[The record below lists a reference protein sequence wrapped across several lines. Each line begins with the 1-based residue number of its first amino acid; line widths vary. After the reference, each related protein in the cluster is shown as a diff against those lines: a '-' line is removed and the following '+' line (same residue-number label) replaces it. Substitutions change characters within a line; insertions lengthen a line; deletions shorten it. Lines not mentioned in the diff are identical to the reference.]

1 MATTLDVLCFG
12 ERAGV
17 LADELGGLRFAY
29 DPAWIAAGRPPL
41 SQSLPLDDEPAPG
54 VVHAY
59 FGGLLPEGEPR
70 RLLARR
76 LGVSERND
84 FALLAAIGG
93 DCAGAITLAPPGA
106 LAHDERE
113 DDVTWLDDAHLAELI
128 ATLPDRPML
137 ADEDGEVRLSLAG
150 AQDKLPVVRDAS
162 GRIGIT
168 SGRTPSTH
176 ILKMPIAR
184 FPGTVV
190 NEAFCLAFGYH
201 LGVLTVEAWPQRAG
215 DVPYLLVQRYD
226 RRGAYDGLGPRIVR
240 LHQED
245 FCQALGIPSERKYEV
260 EGGPSLADC
269 FSLVRRATTVPAAH
283 TLVLLDAV
291 GLNFLVGNH
300 DAHGKNFSLLRS
312 PERTELA
319 PFYDVLS
326 TVAYPGLARKAAMA
340 IGGERRPDYV
350 RRRHLDRLCEA
361 AGLGGAT
368 VRRRLLAMAREAPEA
383 ARLARAGLSE
393 DGWDHPVLDA
403 VLAIIDRRAAQLAE
417 IAGPRPAK
425 APRRRSRLRPVALAA
440 EPAPRWPPPASSSS
454 LGSTRR

>member
-1 MATTLDVLCFG
+1 MTTTLEVLCFG

-17 LADELGGLRFAY
+17 LADERDGLRFAY
-29 DPAWIAAGRPPL
+29 DPAWIAGGRPPL
-41 SQSLPLDDEPAPG
+41 SQSLPLDGEPTPA

-84 FALLAAIGG
+84 FALLGAIGG
-93 DCAGAITLAPPGA
+93 DCAGAITLASPGA
-106 LAHDERE
+106 ASGDDARE
-113 DDVTWLDDAHLAELI
+113 IEWLDDARLAELI
-128 ATLPDRPML
+128 ATLPDHPML
-137 ADEDGEVRLSLAG
+137 ADEDGEIRLSLAG
-150 AQDKLPVVRDAS
+150 AQDKLPVVVDAS
-162 GRIGIT
+162 
-168 SGRTPSTH
+168 SGRVGLTTGRRPSTH

-190 NEAFCLAFGYH
+190 NEAFCLAFGYR
-201 LGVLTVEAWPQRAG
+201 LGVPTVEAWPRRAG
-215 DVPYLLVQRYD
+215 EHAYLLVERYD
-226 RRGAYDGLGPRIVR
+226 RVRCPDGSVER

-269 FSLVRRATTVPAAH
+269 FALVRRATSVPAKH

-291 GLNFLVGNH
+291 ALNFLVGNH
-300 DAHGKNFSLLRS
+300 DAHGKNFSLRRS
-312 PERTELA
+312 RERTELA
-319 PFYDVLS
+319 LFYDVLS

-350 RRRHLDRLCEA
+350 RRRHFDRLCEA
-361 AGLGGAT
+361 AGLGGAAA
-368 VRRRLLAMAREAPEA
+368 RRRLLAMAQEAPAA
-383 ARLARAGLSE
+383 AREVRATLADE
-393 DGWDHPVLDA
+393 GWDHPILDTVLEI
-403 VLAIIDRRAAQLAE
+403 VDRRARQLTE

-425 APRRRSRLRPVALAA
+425 RRARVRSAGTPVA
-440 EPAPRWPPPASSSS
+440 
-454 LGSTRR
+454 

>member
-1 MATTLDVLCFG
+1 MTATLEVLCFG

-17 LADELGGLRFAY
+17 LADERDGLRFAY
-29 DPAWIAAGRPPL
+29 DSAWVAAGRPPL
-41 SQSLPLDDEPAPG
+41 SQSLPLDGDPAPG

-84 FALLAAIGG
+84 FALLGAIGG
-93 DCAGAITLAPPGA
+93 DCAGAITLAPPDGA
-106 LAHDERE
+106 PGGGEPEID
-113 DDVTWLDDAHLAELI
+113 WLDDARLAELI
-128 ATLPDRPML
+128 ATLPDHPML
-137 ADEDGEVRLSLAG
+137 AGEDGEIRLSLAG
-150 AQDKLPVVRDAS
+150 AQDKLPVVLDND
-162 GRIGIT
+162 RIGIT
-168 SGRTPSTH
+168 SGRKPSTH

-184 FPGTVV
+184 FEGTVV
-190 NEAFCLAFGYH
+190 NEAFCLLFGSR
-201 LGVLTVEAWPQRAG
+201 LGVPTVRAWPRRVGEHA
-215 DVPYLLVQRYD
+215 YLLVERYD
-226 RRGAYDGLGPRIVR
+226 RVLQPDGAHAR

-269 FSLVRRATTVPAAH
+269 FALVRRATAVPAKH

-291 GLNFLVGNH
+291 ALNFLVGNH

-312 PERTELA
+312 PEETGLA

-326 TVAYPGLARKAAMA
+326 TLAYPNLARKAAMA

-361 AGLGGAT
+361 SGLGGAA
-368 VRRRLLAMAREAPEA
+368 VRRRLLAMAGEAPEA
-383 ARLARAGLSE
+383 ARLARAVLAE
-393 DGWDHPVLDA
+393 DGWDHPVLDS
-403 VLAIIDRRAAQLAE
+403 VLAIVDRRAGQLAE
-417 IAGPRPAK
+417 IAGPRPA
-425 APRRRSRLRPVALAA
+425 RRHPV
-440 EPAPRWPPPASSSS
+440 PV
-454 LGSTRR
+454 

>member
-1 MATTLDVLCFG
+1 MAPTLDVLCFG

-17 LADELGGLRFAY
+17 LVDEHAGLRFAY
-29 DPAWIAAGRPPL
+29 DPAWRAALRPPL
-41 SQSLPLDDEPAPG
+41 SNSLPFDREPEPG

-106 LAHDERE
+106 RLPDAVEQAVE
-113 DDVTWLDDAHLAELI
+113 WLDDARLSELI
-128 ATLPDRPML
+128 ARLPDHPML
-137 ADEDGEVRLSLAG
+137 AGEDGEIRLSLAG
-150 AQDKLPVVRDAS
+150 AQDKLPVIVDDD
-162 GRIGIT
+162 RIGIT

-184 FPGTVV
+184 FDGTIV
-190 NEAFCLAFGYH
+190 NEAFCLLFGSR
-201 LGVLTVEAWPQRAG
+201 LGVPTVPAQPRRAG
-215 DVPYLLVQRYD
+215 DHAYLLVERYD
-226 RRGAYDGLGPRIVR
+226 RFRRPDGSFER

-269 FSLVRRATTVPAAH
+269 FALLRGATTIPAAH
-283 TLVLLDAV
+283 MLVLLDAV
-291 GLNFLVGNH
+291 ALNFLVGNH

-312 PERTELA
+312 PDATGLA
-319 PFYDVLS
+319 PFYDILS
-326 TVAYPGLARKAAMA
+326 TVAYPNLARKAAMA

-350 RRRHLDRLCEA
+350 RPRHLDRLCEA

-368 VRRRLLAMAREAPEA
+368 ARRRLLAMAHEAPEA
-383 ARLARAGLSE
+383 ARFARAVLAE
-393 DGWDHPVLDA
+393 DGWDHPILDT
-403 VLAIIDRRAAQLAE
+403 VLAIVDRRARQLTE

-425 APRRRSRLRPVALAA
+425 RRPPRTRLRPVALAA
-440 EPAPRWPPPASSSS
+440 EPAPRWHPPASSSS
-454 LGSTRR
+454 PGSTRR

>member
-1 MATTLDVLCFG
+1 MATLDVLCFG

-17 LADELGGLRFAY
+17 LADEPGGVRFAY
-29 DPAWIAAGRPPL
+29 DPAWVAAARPPL
-41 SQSLPLDDEPAPG
+41 SQSLPLTGPPAAG
-54 VVHAY
+54 AVHAF

-106 LAHDERE
+106 GSASRDERE
-113 DDVTWLDDAHLAELI
+113 IDWLDDARLAELI
-128 ATLPDRPML
+128 ATLPDHPML
-137 ADEDGEVRLSLAG
+137 AGEDGEVRLSLAG
-150 AQDKLPVVRDAS
+150 AQDKLPVIADED
-162 GRIGIT
+162 GRRVGIT

-184 FPGTVV
+184 FEGTVV
-190 NEAFCLAFGYH
+190 NEAFCLLFGSR
-201 LGVLTVEAWPQRAG
+201 LGVPTVQAWPRRAG
-215 DVPYLLVQRYD
+215 DHAYLIVERYD
-226 RRGAYDGLGPRIVR
+226 RVRQPDGSHAR

-269 FSLVRRATTVPAAH
+269 FALVRRATTVPAKH

-312 PERTELA
+312 PEHTGLA

-326 TVAYPGLARKAAMA
+326 TVAYPNLARKAAMA

-361 AGLGGAT
+361 AGLGGAA
-368 VRRRLLAMAREAPEA
+368 VRRRLLAMADEAPDA
-383 ARLARAGLSE
+383 ARLVREALVE
-393 DGWDHPVLDA
+393 DGWDHPILDA
-403 VLAIIDRRAAQLAE
+403 VLAIVDRRAAQLTA
-417 IAGPRPAK
+417 IVGPRPAS
-425 APRRRSRLRPVALAA
+425 RRAVAV
-440 EPAPRWPPPASSSS
+440 
-454 LGSTRR
+454 

>member
-1 MATTLDVLCFG
+1 MATTLEVLCFG

-17 LADELGGLRFAY
+17 LADERDGLRFAY

-41 SQSLPLDDEPAPG
+41 SQSLPLDGDPEPA

-84 FALLAAIGG
+84 FALLGALGG
-93 DCAGAITLAPPGA
+93 DCAGAITLAPPGV
-106 LAHDERE
+106 AHGDGERE
-113 DDVTWLDDAHLAELI
+113 IEWLDDERLAELI
-128 ATLPDRPML
+128 ATLPDHPML
-137 ADEDGEVRLSLAG
+137 ADEDGEIRLSLAG
-150 AQDKLPVVRDAS
+150 AQDKLPVVVDTS
-162 GRIGIT
+162 TGRVGVT

-190 NEAFCLAFGYH
+190 NEAFCLGFGYR
-201 LGVLTVEAWPQRAG
+201 LGVPTVEAWPRRAG
-215 DVPYLLVQRYD
+215 EHAYLLVGRYD
-226 RRGAYDGLGPRIVR
+226 RVHRRDGVER

-269 FSLVRRATTVPAAH
+269 FALVRRATSVPAKH

-291 GLNFLVGNH
+291 ALNFLVGNH
-300 DAHGKNFSLLRS
+300 DAHGKNFSLRRS
-312 PERTELA
+312 RERTELA
-319 PFYDVLS
+319 PFYDILS

-340 IGGERRPDYV
+340 IGGERRPEYV

-361 AGLGGAT
+361 AGLGGAA
-368 VRRRLLAMAREAPEA
+368 VRRRLLAMAREAPAA
-383 ARLARAGLSE
+383 AREERAALAGE
-393 DGWDHPVLDA
+393 GWDHPILDA
-403 VLAIIDRRAAQLAE
+403 VLDLIERRARQLAD

-425 APRRRSRLRPVALAA
+425 RRPARTRLRPVALAA
-440 EPAPRWPPPASSSS
+440 EPAPRWHPPASSSS
-454 LGSTRR
+454 PGSTRR

>member
-1 MATTLDVLCFG
+1 MTMTSTLEVLCFG
-12 ERAGV
+12 ERAGF
-17 LADELGGLRFAY
+17 LADERDGLHFTY
-29 DPAWIAAGRPPL
+29 DPAWIAADRPPL
-41 SQSLPLDDEPAPG
+41 SHSLPLDGDPAPAR
-54 VVHAY
+54 VHAY
-59 FGGLLPEGEPR
+59 FGGLLPEGQPR

-76 LGVSERND
+76 LGVSEGND
-84 FALLAAIGG
+84 FALLEAIGG
-93 DCAGAITLAPPGA
+93 DCAGAITLASPGA
-106 LAHDERE
+106 APGGGSEAE
-113 DDVTWLDDAHLAELI
+113 IAWLDEAQLAELI
-128 ATLPDRPML
+128 ATLPDHPML

-150 AQDKLPVVRDAS
+150 AQDKLPVVADGAGRVGLTS
-162 GRIGIT
+162 GRI
-168 SGRTPSTH
+168 PSTH

-190 NEAFCLAFGYH
+190 NEAFCLGFGYR
-201 LGVLTVEAWPQRAG
+201 LGVRTVEAWPRRVG
-215 DVPYLLVQRYD
+215 DQAYLLVERYD
-226 RRGAYDGLGPRIVR
+226 RVRRVDGSER

-269 FSLVRRATTVPAAH
+269 FALVRRATSVPAQH
-283 TLVLLDAV
+283 MLVLLDAV

-312 PERTELA
+312 RDRTELA

-326 TVAYPGLARKAAMA
+326 TVAYPGLARKAAMG

-350 RRRHLDRLCEA
+350 RRRHLDRLCQA
-361 AGLGGAT
+361 AGLGGAA
-368 VRRRLLAMAREAPEA
+368 VRRRLLAMASEAPSA
-383 ARLARAGLSE
+383 AREERARLVES
-393 DGWDHPVLDA
+393 GWDHTILDEI
-403 VLAIIDRRAAQLAE
+403 VSIIDRRAAQLAE

-454 LGSTRR
+454 PGSTRR

>member
-1 MATTLDVLCFG
+1 FG

-17 LADELGGLRFAY
+17 LADARDGLRFAY
-29 DPAWIAAGRPPL
+29 DPAWVAADRPPL
-41 SQSLPLDDEPAPG
+41 SQALPLDREPEPG

-93 DCAGAITLAPPGA
+93 DCAGAITLAPPDRPRER
-106 LAHDERE
+106 DELE
-113 DDVTWLDDAHLAELI
+113 IDWLDDARLAELI
-128 ATLPDRPML
+128 ARLPDHPML
-137 ADEDGEVRLSLAG
+137 AGEDGEIRLSLAG
-150 AQDKLPVVRDAS
+150 AQDKLPVIVEDD
-162 GRIGIT
+162 RIGIT
-168 SGRTPSTH
+168 AGRLPSTH

-184 FPGTVV
+184 FEGTVV
-190 NEAFCLAFGYH
+190 NEAFCLLFGSR
-201 LGVLTVEAWPQRAG
+201 LGVPTVPAQPRRAG
-215 DVPYLLVQRYD
+215 DHAYLLVERYD
-226 RRGAYDGLGPRIVR
+226 RFRRPDGSFGR

-269 FSLVRRATTVPAAH
+269 FALVRRATTVPAAH
-283 TLVLLDAV
+283 MLVLLDAV
-291 GLNFLVGNH
+291 ALNFLVGNH

-312 PERTELA
+312 PEETGLA
-319 PFYDVLS
+319 PFYDILS
-326 TVAYPGLARKAAMA
+326 TLAYPNLARRAAMA

-350 RRRHLDRLCEA
+350 RRRHLDRLCDA

-383 ARLARAGLSE
+383 ARFARGVLAD
-393 DGWDHPVLDA
+393 DGWDHPVLDT
-403 VLAIIDRRAAQLAE
+403 VLEIVDRRARQLAE

-425 APRRRSRLRPVALAA
+425 PRRTRTRLRPVALAA
-440 EPAPRWPPPASSSS
+440 EPTPRWHPPASSSS
-454 LGSTRR
+454 PGSTRR

>member
-1 MATTLDVLCFG
+1 MTATLDVLCFG

-17 LADELGGLRFAY
+17 LADERDGLHFAY
-29 DPAWIAAGRPPL
+29 DPAWIGAARPPL
-41 SQSLPLDDEPAPG
+41 SQSLPLDGEPARG
-54 VVHAY
+54 AVHAY

-93 DCAGAITLAPPGA
+93 DCAGAITLAPPGGPPA
-106 LAHDERE
+106 AGERE
-113 DDVTWLDDAHLAELI
+113 IEWLDDARLADLI
-128 ATLPDRPML
+128 ATLPDHPML
-137 ADEDGEVRLSLAG
+137 AGEDGEIRLSLAG
-150 AQDKLPVVRDAS
+150 AQDKLPVLLED

-184 FPGTVV
+184 FDGTIV
-190 NEAFCLAFGYH
+190 NEALCLLFGSR
-201 LGVLTVEAWPQRAG
+201 LGVPTVPAQPRRAG
-215 DVPYLLVQRYD
+215 DHAYLLVERYD
-226 RRGAYDGLGPRIVR
+226 RWRQPDGSFER

-269 FSLVRRATTVPAAH
+269 FALVRRATTVPAAH

-291 GLNFLVGNH
+291 ALNFLVGNH

-312 PERTELA
+312 PQETGLA
-319 PFYDVLS
+319 PFYDILS
-326 TVAYPGLARKAAMA
+326 TLAYPNLSRKAAMA
-340 IGGERRPDYV
+340 LGGERRPDYV
-350 RRRHLDRLCEA
+350 CRRHLDRLCEA

-368 VRRRLLAMAREAPEA
+368 VRRRLRAMAREAPEA
-383 ARLARAGLSE
+383 ARFARATLAQ

-403 VLAIIDRRAAQLAE
+403 VLDIIDRRARQLAE
-417 IAGPRPAK
+417 IAGPRPARRPAH
-425 APRRRSRLRPVALAA
+425 APTAA
-440 EPAPRWPPPASSSS
+440 AMVR
-454 LGSTRR
+454 

>member
-1 MATTLDVLCFG
+1 MGTLDVLCFG

-17 LADELGGLRFAY
+17 LADEPEGLRFAY
-29 DPAWIAAGRPPL
+29 DPSWIAASRPPL
-41 SQSLPLDDEPAPG
+41 SQALPLSGSPPPG
-54 VVHAY
+54 AVHAF

-70 RLLARR
+70 RLIARR

-93 DCAGAITLAPPGA
+93 DTAGAITLAAPGA
-106 LAHDERE
+106 APRQARER
-113 DDVTWLDDAHLAELI
+113 DVDWLDGDQLAELI

-137 ADEDGEVRLSLAG
+137 ADEDGEIRLSLAG
-150 AQDKLPVVRDAS
+150 AQDKLPVVIADDRV
-162 GRIGIT
+162 GIT
-168 SGRTPSTH
+168 AGGTPSTH

-190 NEAFCLAFGYH
+190 NEAFCLMLGRF
-201 LGVLTVEAWPQRAG
+201 LGVPTVDAWPRRAG
-215 DVPYLLVQRYD
+215 DRPYLLVRRYD
-226 RRGAYDGLGPRIVR
+226 RERQPDGSVAR

-245 FCQALGIPSERKYEV
+245 FCQALAIPSERKYEV

-269 FSLVRRATTVPAAH
+269 FKLVRQATTVPAAH

-326 TVAYPGLARKAAMA
+326 TTAYPGLARKAAMS

-350 RRRHLDRLCEA
+350 RRRHLDRLCQE
-361 AGLGGAT
+361 AGLGGAA
-368 VRRRLLAMAREAPEA
+368 VRRRLLAMASEAPAA
-383 ARLARAGLSE
+383 ARAVRAGLAA
-393 DGWDHPVLDA
+393 DGWDHPVLDV
-403 VLAIIDRRAAQLAE
+403 VLETVDRRAAHLTELAS
-417 IAGPRPAK
+417 PRSANRH
-425 APRRRSRLRPVALAA
+425 PRRTRLRPVALAA
-440 EPAPRWPPPASSSS
+440 EPAPRWHPPASSSS
-454 LGSTRR
+454 PGSTRR

>member
-1 MATTLDVLCFG
+1 MATLEVLCFG

-17 LADELGGLRFAY
+17 LADEPGGPRFTY
-29 DPAWIAAGRPPL
+29 DPAWLAAARPPL
-41 SQSLPLDDEPAPG
+41 SQSLPLDGPALPG
-54 VVHAY
+54 AVHAF

-70 RLLARR
+70 HQLARR

-93 DCAGAITLAPPGA
+93 DTAGAITLAPPGTA
-106 LAHDERE
+106 PPQAGGS
-113 DDVTWLDDAHLAELI
+113 DVEWLDEAQLAELI

-137 ADEDGEVRLSLAG
+137 ADEDGEIRLSLAG
-150 AQDKLPVVRDAS
+150 AQDKLPVVIDAA
-162 GRIGIT
+162 GRVGIT

-190 NEAFCLAFGYH
+190 NEAFCLAFGYR
-201 LGVLTVEAWPQRAG
+201 LGVPTVDAVPRRAG
-215 DVPYLLVQRYD
+215 ETPYLLVQRYD
-226 RRGAYDGLGPRIVR
+226 REPYAAAGFAR

-245 FCQALGIPSERKYEV
+245 FCQALAIPSERKYEV
-260 EGGPSLADC
+260 EGGPSLVDC
-269 FSLVRRATTVPAAH
+269 FELVRHATTVPAKH

-300 DAHGKNFSLLRS
+300 DAHGKNFSLLRF
-312 PERTELA
+312 PDRTELA

-326 TVAYPGLARKAAMA
+326 TVTYPGLARKAAMA

-361 AGLGGAT
+361 AGLGGAA
-368 VRRRLLAMAREAPEA
+368 VRRRLLAMAREAPNA
-383 ARLARAGLSE
+383 ARTVRAALAE
-393 DGWDHPVLDA
+393 DGWDDPVLDT
-403 VLAIIDRRAAQLAE
+403 VLQVVDRRAAHLTELAS
-417 IAGPRPAK
+417 PRSANRH
-425 APRRRSRLRPVALAA
+425 ARRTRLRPVALAA
-440 EPAPRWPPPASSSS
+440 EPAPRWHPPASSSS
-454 LGSTRR
+454 PGSTRR

>member
-1 MATTLDVLCFG
+1 MTATLEVLCFG
-12 ERAGV
+12 EPAGV
-17 LADELGGLRFAY
+17 LADERDGLRFAY
-29 DPAWIAAGRPPL
+29 DPAWVAAGRPPL
-41 SQSLPLDDEPAPG
+41 SQSLPLDGDPSPA

-84 FALLAAIGG
+84 FALLGAIGG
-93 DCAGAITLAPPGA
+93 DCAGAITLAPPGGA
-106 LAHDERE
+106 GDGDAPAVD
-113 DDVTWLDDAHLAELI
+113 WLDDARLEELI
-128 ATLPDRPML
+128 ATLPDHPML
-137 ADEDGEVRLSLAG
+137 AGEDGEIRLSLAG
-150 AQDKLPVVRDAS
+150 AQDKLPVVVED
-162 GRIGIT
+162 GRVGLT
-168 SGRTPSTH
+168 AGRAPSTH

-184 FPGTVV
+184 FEGTVV
-190 NEAFCLAFGYH
+190 NEAFCLLFGSR
-201 LGVLTVEAWPQRAG
+201 LGVPTVPALPRRAG
-215 DVPYLLVQRYD
+215 DHAYLLVERYD
-226 RRGAYDGLGPRIVR
+226 RLRRPDGSFER

-269 FSLVRRATTVPAAH
+269 FALVRRATTVPAAH
-283 TLVLLDAV
+283 MLVLLDAV
-291 GLNFLVGNH
+291 ALNFLVGNH

-312 PERTELA
+312 PHETGLA

-326 TVAYPGLARKAAMA
+326 TLAYPTLARKAAMA

-361 AGLGGAT
+361 AGLGGAA
-368 VRRRLLAMAREAPEA
+368 VRRRLLAMAREAPDA
-383 ARLARAGLSE
+383 ARFARAVLAE

-403 VLAIIDRRAAQLAE
+403 VAAIVDRRARQLAE

-425 APRRRSRLRPVALAA
+425 PRSARTRLRPVALAA

-454 LGSTRR
+454 PGSTRR

>member
-1 MATTLDVLCFG
+1 MTPTLDVLCFG

-17 LADELGGLRFAY
+17 LADERDGLRFTY
-29 DPAWIAAGRPPL
+29 DPTWVAAARPPL
-41 SQSLPLDDEPAPG
+41 SQSLPLDGDPAPA

-84 FALLAAIGG
+84 FALLGAIGG
-93 DCAGAITLAPPGA
+93 DCAGAITLAPSSTGAPPGGGEPEI
-106 LAHDERE
+106 D
-113 DDVTWLDDAHLAELI
+113 WLDAARLAELI
-128 ATLPDRPML
+128 STLPDHPML
-137 ADEDGEVRLSLAG
+137 ADEDGEIRLSLAG
-150 AQDKLPVVRDAS
+150 AQDKLPVVVDGT
-162 GRIGIT
+162 GRVGVT
-168 SGRTPSTH
+168 AGRTPSTH

-190 NEAFCLAFGYH
+190 NEAFCLALGYR
-201 LGVLTVEAWPQRAG
+201 LGVRTVEAWPRRVGEHA
-215 DVPYLLVQRYD
+215 YLLVERYD
-226 RRGAYDGLGPRIVR
+226 RLHHPDGVER

-269 FSLVRRATTVPAAH
+269 FALVRRATAVPAKH

-291 GLNFLVGNH
+291 ALNFLVGNH
-300 DAHGKNFSLLRS
+300 DAHGKNFSLRRS
-312 PERTELA
+312 REHTELA

-326 TVAYPGLARKAAMA
+326 TVAYPGLARKAAMG

-350 RRRHLDRLCEA
+350 ARRHLDRLCEE
-361 AGLGGAT
+361 AGLGGAA
-368 VRRRLLAMAREAPEA
+368 VRRRLRAMAHEAPVA
-383 ARLARAGLSE
+383 AREVRASLTQ

-403 VLAIIDRRAAQLAE
+403 IPAIVDRRAAQLAA

-425 APRRRSRLRPVALAA
+425 RRSARTRLRPVALGHRAS
-440 EPAPRWPPPASSSS
+440 PRWLPPASSSS
-454 LGSTRR
+454 PGSTRR

>member
-1 MATTLDVLCFG
+1 MAPTLEVLCFG

-17 LADELGGLRFAY
+17 LVDERDGLRFAY

-41 SQSLPLDDEPAPG
+41 SQSLPLDGDPAPEL
-54 VVHAY
+54 VHAY

-84 FALLAAIGG
+84 FALLGAIGG
-93 DCAGAITLAPPGA
+93 DCAGAITLAAPGA
-106 LAHDERE
+106 SRGVAAEEID
-113 DDVTWLDDAHLAELI
+113 WLDDTRLAQLI
-128 ATLPDRPML
+128 ATLPDHPML
-137 ADEDGEVRLSLAG
+137 ADEDGEIRLSLAG
-150 AQDKLPVVRDAS
+150 AQDKLPVVVDMAS
-162 GRIGIT
+162 GRVGLT
-168 SGRTPSTH
+168 SGRRPSTH

-190 NEAFCLAFGYH
+190 NEAFCLAFGYR
-201 LGVLTVEAWPQRAG
+201 LGVPTVEAWPRRAG
-215 DVPYLLVQRYD
+215 DHAYLLVGRYD
-226 RRGAYDGLGPRIVR
+226 RLNGAGGVER

-260 EGGPSLADC
+260 EGGPSLVDC
-269 FSLVRRATTVPAAH
+269 FALVRRATLVPAKH

-291 GLNFLVGNH
+291 ALNFLVGNH
-300 DAHGKNFSLLRS
+300 DAHGKNFSLRRS
-312 PERTELA
+312 RERTELA
-319 PFYDVLS
+319 PFYDILS

-361 AGLGGAT
+361 AGLGGAA
-368 VRRRLLAMAREAPEA
+368 VRRRLLAMAREAPTA
-383 ARLARAGLSE
+383 ARDERALLAE
-393 DGWDHPVLDA
+393 QGWDHPILDTVLDI
-403 VLAIIDRRAAQLAE
+403 VDRRAAQLAE

-425 APRRRSRLRPVALAA
+425 AARRRSRLRPVALAA
-440 EPAPRWPPPASSSS
+440 EPAPRWPLPASSSS
-454 LGSTRR
+454 PGSTRR

>member
-1 MATTLDVLCFG
+1 MTATLEVLCFG
-12 ERAGV
+12 ECAGV
-17 LADELGGLRFAY
+17 LADERGGLRFAY
-29 DPAWIAAGRPPL
+29 DPAWVAAGRPPL
-41 SQSLPLDDEPAPG
+41 SQSLPLDGDPGPA

-84 FALLAAIGG
+84 FALLGAIGG

-106 LAHDERE
+106 APGDGGETDIE
-113 DDVTWLDDAHLAELI
+113 WLDDAQLAELI
-128 ATLPDRPML
+128 ATLPDHPML

-150 AQDKLPVVRDAS
+150 AQDKLPVVADAA
-162 GRIGIT
+162 GRVGLT
-168 SGRTPSTH
+168 KGRTPSTH

-190 NEAFCLAFGYH
+190 NEAFCLAFGYR
-201 LGVLTVEAWPQRAG
+201 LGVPTVEAWPRRAG
-215 DVPYLLVQRYD
+215 EHAYLLVQRYD
-226 RRGAYDGLGPRIVR
+226 RVRQPDGTYAR

-269 FSLVRRATTVPAAH
+269 FALVRRATSVPAKH

-291 GLNFLVGNH
+291 ALNFLVGNH

-312 PERTELA
+312 RDRTRLA

-361 AGLGGAT
+361 AGLGGAA
-368 VRRRLLAMAREAPEA
+368 VRRRLLAMAGEAPTA
-383 ARLARAGLSE
+383 AREVRAALAQ
-393 DGWDHPVLDA
+393 DGWDHSILDR
-403 VLAIIDRRAAQLAE
+403 VIAIVDRRAAQLTS

-425 APRRRSRLRPVALAA
+425 RPPVAV
-440 EPAPRWPPPASSSS
+440 
-454 LGSTRR
+454 

>member
-1 MATTLDVLCFG
+1 MTATLEVLCFG

-17 LADELGGLRFAY
+17 LADERDGLRFAY
-29 DPAWIAAGRPPL
+29 DPAWAAAARPPL
-41 SQSLPLDDEPAPG
+41 SQSLPLDGEPAPG
-54 VVHAY
+54 AVHAW
-59 FGGLLPEGEPR
+59 FAGLLPEGEPR

-106 LAHDERE
+106 PLGAAGPAVD
-113 DDVTWLDDAHLAELI
+113 WLDDERLAELI
-128 ATLPDRPML
+128 ATLPDHPML
-137 ADEDGEVRLSLAG
+137 AGEDGEVRLSLAG
-150 AQDKLPVVRDAS
+150 AQDKLPVVVED

-184 FPGTVV
+184 FEGTVV
-190 NEAFCLAFGYH
+190 NEAFCLLFGSR
-201 LGVLTVEAWPQRAG
+201 LGVPTVPAWPRRAG
-215 DVPYLLVQRYD
+215 DRAYLLVERYD
-226 RRGAYDGLGPRIVR
+226 RLRRRDGGFER

-269 FSLVRRATTVPAAH
+269 FALVRRAATVPAAH

-291 GLNFLVGNH
+291 ALNFLVGNH

-312 PERTELA
+312 PEATGLA

-326 TVAYPGLARKAAMA
+326 TLAYPNLARKAAMS
-340 IGGERRPDYV
+340 IGGERRPEYV
-350 RRRHLDRLCEA
+350 RRRHLDRLCDA
-361 AGLGGAT
+361 AGLGAAT

-383 ARLARAGLSE
+383 ARLVRAVLAQ
-393 DGWDHPVLDA
+393 DGWDHPVLDT
-403 VLAIIDRRAAQLAE
+403 VLSIVDRRAAQLAA

-425 APRRRSRLRPVALAA
+425 APRRRARLPPVALAA
-440 EPAPRWPPPASSSS
+440 EPAPRWHPLASSSS
-454 LGSTRR
+454 PGSTRR

>member
-1 MATTLDVLCFG
+1 MTMATLDVLCFG

-17 LADELGGLRFAY
+17 LADEPDGLRFTY
-29 DPAWIAAGRPPL
+29 DRAWIAAGRPPL
-41 SQSLPLDDEPAPG
+41 SQSLPLDGDPSPA

-84 FALLAAIGG
+84 FALLGAIGG
-93 DCAGAITLAPPGA
+93 DCAGAITLASPAASAGPSA
-106 LAHDERE
+106 DAEID
-113 DDVTWLDDAHLAELI
+113 WLDDARLAELI
-128 ATLPDRPML
+128 ATLPDYPML
-137 ADEDGEVRLSLAG
+137 ADEDGEIRLSLAG
-150 AQDKLPVVRDAS
+150 AQDKLPVLADPD
-162 GRIGIT
+162 GRVGLT

-190 NEAFCLAFGYH
+190 NEAFCLAFGRR
-201 LGVLTVEAWPQRAG
+201 LGLNTADAWPRRAG
-215 DVPYLLVQRYD
+215 EQAYLLVRRYD
-226 RRGAYDGLGPRIVR
+226 RVRHGDRVER

-269 FSLVRRATTVPAAH
+269 FALVRRATHVPAKH

-291 GLNFLVGNH
+291 ALNFLVGNH
-300 DAHGKNFSLLRS
+300 DAHGKNFSLLHSARH
-312 PERTELA
+312 TELA

-326 TVAYPGLARKAAMA
+326 TVAYPGLARRAAMA

-361 AGLGGAT
+361 AGLGGAAA
-368 VRRRLLAMAREAPEA
+368 RRRLLAMAQEAPDA
-383 ARLARAGLSE
+383 AALVRAALAE
-393 DGWDHPVLDA
+393 EGWDHPVLDT
-403 VLAIIDRRAAQLAE
+403 VLGIVERRAAQLVA
-417 IAGPRPAK
+417 IAGPGPAK
-425 APRRRSRLRPVALAA
+425 AARRRSRLRPVALAV
-440 EPAPRWPPPASSSS
+440 EPAPRWHPPASSSS
-454 LGSTRR
+454 PGSTRR

>member
-1 MATTLDVLCFG
+1 MAPALEVLCFG

-17 LADELGGLRFAY
+17 LADERDGLRFAY
-29 DPAWIAAGRPPL
+29 DPVWVAAGRPPL
-41 SQSLPLDDEPAPG
+41 SYSLPLDREPEPG

-93 DCAGAITLAPPGA
+93 DCAGAITLAPPGDGQHA
-106 LAHDERE
+106 GELEID
-113 DDVTWLDDAHLAELI
+113 WLDDARLAELI
-128 ATLPDRPML
+128 ARLPDHPML
-137 ADEDGEVRLSLAG
+137 AGEDGEIRLSLAG
-150 AQDKLPVVRDAS
+150 AQDKLPVIVD
-162 GRIGIT
+162 GDRIGIT

-184 FPGTVV
+184 FDGTIV
-190 NEAFCLAFGYH
+190 NEAFCLLFGSR
-201 LGVLTVEAWPQRAG
+201 LGVPTVPAQPRRAG
-215 DVPYLLVQRYD
+215 DQPYLLVERYD
-226 RRGAYDGLGPRIVR
+226 RSPRPDGSFER

-269 FSLVRRATTVPAAH
+269 FALVRRATTVPAAH

-291 GLNFLVGNH
+291 ALNFLVGNH

-312 PERTELA
+312 PEETGLA
-319 PFYDVLS
+319 PFYDILS
-326 TVAYPGLARKAAMA
+326 TVAYPNLARKAAMA

-350 RRRHLDRLCEA
+350 RQRHLDRLCEA

-368 VRRRLLAMAREAPEA
+368 VRRRLLAMAREAHA
-383 ARLARAGLSE
+383 AGRFARAVLAD
-393 DGWDHPVLDA
+393 DGWDHPILDTVLEI
-403 VLAIIDRRAAQLAE
+403 VDRRARQLAE

-425 APRRRSRLRPVALAA
+425 PRAARTRLRPVALAA
-440 EPAPRWPPPASSSS
+440 EPAPRWSPHASSSS
-454 LGSTRR
+454 PGSTRR

>member
-1 MATTLDVLCFG
+1 MATLDVLCFG

-17 LADELGGLRFAY
+17 LADEPDGPRFTY
-29 DPAWIAAGRPPL
+29 DPAWVAASRPPL
-41 SQSLPLDDEPAPG
+41 SQALPLTGSPLPG
-54 VVHAY
+54 AVHAF

-93 DCAGAITLAPPGA
+93 DTAGAITLAPPDAVPPRPSGS
-106 LAHDERE
+106 
-113 DDVTWLDDAHLAELI
+113 DVKWLDEVQLAELI

-137 ADEDGEVRLSLAG
+137 ADEDGEIRLSLAG
-150 AQDKLPVVRDAS
+150 AQDKLPVVVDAD
-162 GRIGIT
+162 GRVGIT

-184 FPGTVV
+184 FSGTVV
-190 NEAFCLAFGYH
+190 NEAFCLAFGYR
-201 LGVLTVEAWPQRAG
+201 LGVPTVDALPRRAG
-215 DVPYLLVQRYD
+215 GTPYLLVRRYD
-226 RRGAYDGLGPRIVR
+226 RGPFAADGRVGR

-245 FCQALGIPSERKYEV
+245 FCQALAIPSERKYEV
-260 EGGPSLADC
+260 EGGPSLVDC
-269 FSLVRRATTVPAAH
+269 FALVRRATTVPAKH

-300 DAHGKNFSLLRS
+300 DAHGKNFSLLRF
-312 PERTELA
+312 PDRTELA

-361 AGLGGAT
+361 AGLGGAA
-368 VRRRLLAMAREAPEA
+368 VRRRLLAMAREAPDA
-383 ARLARAGLSE
+383 ARTVRAALAE
-393 DGWDHPVLDA
+393 EGWDDPVLDT
-403 VLAIIDRRAAQLAE
+403 VLAVIDRRAAQLTA
-417 IAGPRPAK
+417 IAAPRSANRRRPA
-425 APRRRSRLRPVALAA
+425 SRLRPVALAA
-440 EPAPRWPPPASSSS
+440 EPDPRWPPPASSSS
-454 LGSTRR
+454 PGSTRR

>member
-1 MATTLDVLCFG
+1 MVTLDVLCFG

-17 LADELGGLRFAY
+17 LADEPEGPRFTY
-29 DPAWIAAGRPPL
+29 DPAWIAASRPPL
-41 SQSLPLDDEPAPG
+41 SQALPLSGPPLPG
-54 VVHAY
+54 AVHAF

-70 RLLARR
+70 RLIARR

-93 DCAGAITLAPPGA
+93 DTAGAITLAPPDAATHRAG
-106 LAHDERE
+106 RR
-113 DDVTWLDDAHLAELI
+113 DVDWLDGGQLAELI

-137 ADEDGEVRLSLAG
+137 ADEDGDVRLSLAG
-150 AQDKLPVVRDAS
+150 AQDKLPVVLADDRV
-162 GRIGIT
+162 GIT
-168 SGRTPSTH
+168 AGRTPSTH
-176 ILKMPIAR
+176 ILKMPITR

-190 NEAFCLAFGYH
+190 NEAFCLMLGRF
-201 LGVLTVEAWPQRAG
+201 LGVPTVDAWPRRAG
-215 DVPYLLVQRYD
+215 DRPYLLVRRYD
-226 RRGAYDGLGPRIVR
+226 RERQADGSVAR

-245 FCQALGIPSERKYEV
+245 FCQALAIPSERKYEV

-269 FSLVRRATTVPAAH
+269 FTLVRQATTVPAAH

-326 TVAYPGLARKAAMA
+326 TTAYPGLARKAAMG

-350 RRRHLDRLCEA
+350 RRRHLDRLCEE
-361 AGLGGAT
+361 AGLGGAA
-368 VRRRLLAMAREAPEA
+368 VRRRLSAIAREAPAA
-383 ARLARAGLSE
+383 ARAVRAGLVV
-393 DGWDHPVLDA
+393 DGWDDPVLDT
-403 VLAIIDRRAAQLAE
+403 VLAIVDRRAAQLTALT
-417 IAGPRPAK
+417 
-425 APRRRSRLRPVALAA
+425 APRSANRRPRRSRLRPVALAA

-454 LGSTRR
+454 PGSTRR

>member
-1 MATTLDVLCFG
+1 MTTLDVLCFG

-17 LADELGGLRFAY
+17 LVDEPEGPRFTY
-29 DPAWIAAGRPPL
+29 DPAWVAAGRPPL
-41 SQSLPLDDEPAPG
+41 SQSLPLDGDPAPAI
-54 VVHAY
+54 VHAY

-70 RLLARR
+70 RLIARR

-93 DCAGAITLAPPGA
+93 DCAGAITLAAPDAAPRQAPG
-106 LAHDERE
+106 HDV
-113 DDVTWLDDAHLAELI
+113 DWLDDVQLAELI

-150 AQDKLPVVRDAS
+150 AQDKLPVVLAGDRV
-162 GRIGIT
+162 GIT
-168 SGRTPSTH
+168 AGRTPSTH

-184 FPGTVV
+184 FAGTVV
-190 NEAFCLAFGYH
+190 NEAFCLMLGRF
-201 LGVLTVEAWPQRAG
+201 LGVPTVDAWPRRG
-215 DVPYLLVQRYD
+215 GGRPYLLVRRYD
-226 RRGAYDGLGPRIVR
+226 RERRSDGSVAR

-260 EGGPSLADC
+260 EGGPSLVDC
-269 FSLVRRATTVPAAH
+269 FKLVRRATTVPAAH
-283 TLVLLDAV
+283 TLVLLDAI

-326 TVAYPGLARKAAMA
+326 TVAYPGLARKAAMG

-350 RRRHLDRLCEA
+350 RRRHLDRLCEE
-361 AGLGGAT
+361 AGLGAAA
-368 VRRRLLAMAREAPEA
+368 VRRRLAAMAREAPAA
-383 ARLARAGLSE
+383 ARAVRAGLLA
-393 DGWDHPVLDA
+393 DGWDHQVLD
-403 VLAIIDRRAAQLAE
+403 VILDVVERRAAHLTAL
-417 IAGPRPAK
+417 AGPRSPK
-425 APRRRSRLRPVALAA
+425 RPPSLASA
-440 EPAPRWPPPASSSS
+440 RPM
-454 LGSTRR
+454 